1 MVVVAKLH
9 TVLICKLA
17 ELFNILIKLGVFL
30 AACKIFRIY
39 PRNNDIL
46 AAYFGVGFKGFVALF
61 KLIIGNVCGNG
72 GETCVLAHFL
82 YFLGSVTEKACK
94 FNSVIPEGL
103 NLFKGAGKIC
113 LHIVPYRIKL

>member
-30 AACKIFRIY
+30 AACKIFRVY
-39 PRNNDIL
+39 PRNNNIF
-46 AAYFGVGFKGFVALF
+46 AAYFGIGLKGFVALF
-61 KLIIGNVCGNG
+61 KLVIWNMRRNRSD
-72 GETCVLAHFL
+72 TCVGTHFL
-82 YFLGSVTEKACK
+82 DLICGMVEKSRK

>member
-1 MVVVAKLH
+1 MVAKFH

-39 PRNNDIL
+39 PRNNNIL
-46 AAYFGVGFKGFVALF
+46 AAYFGVCLKGFVALF

-72 GETCVLAHFL
+72 GNAGISAHFL
-82 YFLGSVTEKACK
+82 YFLGGVTEKAGK
-94 FNSVIPEGL
+94 FNAVIPEGL
-103 NLFKGAGKIC
+103 NLFKSAGKIC
-113 LHIVPYRIKL
+113 LHVVSYRIKL